1 MNFSKKSSCSTHY
14 KPHYVP
20 PYERLLRR
28 NQLWKPHKV
37 KQEQD
42 LQEEC
47 RTGKLTP
54 FQQPKNYLCY
64 FIHEQTDILKIDEL
78 IDQAKLTNHFSI
90 DTEDDALTHKPAT
103 LQVEFI
109 RQTLPSI
116 VIIIEVQYLPSVTNP
131 LFKKI
136 QQLCTI
142 IFTSKNHIYS
152 WGSASQELKKFNS
165 FNLFNT
171 NIKIQESD
179 IQAEYS
185 GGQKA
190 ALQKIIKYEFKEYL
204 NKIAT
209 LGEWACGFDLVLGT
223 YLPLDVVGPE
233 RTYRIKEEKKY
244 RSILKEYAINDVF
257 AVTKL
262 SYKLNLIKFLATND
276 YEDISEDEDN
286 IDLQQELSIDIPST
300 YEELIV
306 HVTDELEEINEDKL
320 SYQQR
325 EDLEPTQQIS
335 IFNQIESFNT
345 ILGPHGNFSDN
356 QIYESLNS
364 NTIYVEP
371 DVIEFQPDDDI
382 DTQSIPEIMTLH
394 FHHEPGHRLIQ
405 QHRNEQSS
413 PQQMTVHVRNEPNQ
427 VRNFHHL
434 DTTTT
439 LTKKQIRNRKTNLR
453 HRANRYRFKVIRRVY
468 HLFRPKQI
476 KPILKSMN
484 IYTLN
489 VNVIRHELCIG
500 LKDQA
505 TVDEVERLLHDRM
518 FTKQH
523 YHRLY
528 K

>member
-1 MNFSKKSSCSTHY
+1 
-14 KPHYVP
+14 
-20 PYERLLRR
+20 
-28 NQLWKPHKV
+28 
-37 KQEQD
+37 
-42 LQEEC
+42 
-47 RTGKLTP
+47 
-54 FQQPKNYLCY
+54 
-64 FIHEQTDILKIDEL
+64 
-78 IDQAKLTNHFSI
+78 
-90 DTEDDALTHKPAT
+90 
-103 LQVEFI
+103 
-109 RQTLPSI
+109 
-116 VIIIEVQYLPSVTNP
+116 
-131 LFKKI
+131 
-136 QQLCTI
+136 
-142 IFTSKNHIYS
+142 
-152 WGSASQELKKFNS
+152 
-165 FNLFNT
+165 
-171 NIKIQESD
+171 
-179 IQAEYS
+179 
-185 GGQKA
+185 
-190 ALQKIIKYEFKEYL
+190 
-204 NKIAT
+204 
-209 LGEWACGFDLVLGT
+209 
-223 YLPLDVVGPE
+223 
-233 RTYRIKEEKKY
+233 YRIKEEKKY

-468 HLFRPKQI
+468 HL
-476 KPILKSMN
+476 
-484 IYTLN
+484 
-489 VNVIRHELCIG
+489 
-500 LKDQA
+500 
-505 TVDEVERLLHDRM
+505 
-518 FTKQH
+518 
-523 YHRLY
+523 
-528 K
+528 

>member
-1 MNFSKKSSCSTHY
+1 
-14 KPHYVP
+14 
-20 PYERLLRR
+20 
-28 NQLWKPHKV
+28 
-37 KQEQD
+37 
-42 LQEEC
+42 
-47 RTGKLTP
+47 
-54 FQQPKNYLCY
+54 
-64 FIHEQTDILKIDEL
+64 
-78 IDQAKLTNHFSI
+78 
-90 DTEDDALTHKPAT
+90 
-103 LQVEFI
+103 
-109 RQTLPSI
+109 
-116 VIIIEVQYLPSVTNP
+116 
-131 LFKKI
+131 
-136 QQLCTI
+136 
-142 IFTSKNHIYS
+142 
-152 WGSASQELKKFNS
+152 
-165 FNLFNT
+165 
-171 NIKIQESD
+171 
-179 IQAEYS
+179 
-185 GGQKA
+185 
-190 ALQKIIKYEFKEYL
+190 
-204 NKIAT
+204 
-209 LGEWACGFDLVLGT
+209 DLVLGT

-276 YEDISEDEDN
+276 YKDISEDEDN
-286 IDLQQELSIDIPST
+286 IDLQPELSIDIPST

-325 EDLEPTQQIS
+325 EDLEPSQQI
-335 IFNQIESFNT
+335 N
-345 ILGPHGNFSDN
+345 N

-371 DVIEFQPDDDI
+371 DVIEFQPDDDM
-382 DTQSIPEIMTLH
+382 DTQSIPEIMKLH

-413 PQQMTVHVRNEPNQ
+413 PRQMTVHVRNEPNQ
-427 VRNFHHL
+427 VRNLHHL

-476 KPILKSMN
+476 KRILKSMN

-505 TVDEVERLLHDRM
+505 TVDE
-518 FTKQH
+518 
-523 YHRLY
+523 
-528 K
+528 